1 MTQYD
6 NDIRR
11 FMDCMKYKLEVHKG
25 KGRWEDMTIADAFSK
40 LRREVEELE
49 DAIRGGNLV
58 EVMLEA
64 ADVANFAMIL
74 STIMVERGNDEKV

>member
-1 MTQYD
+1 MTEYE

-11 FMDCMKYKLEVHKG
+11 FMDAMKYKLDLHKG
-25 KGRWEDMTIADAFSK
+25 KGRWEDMTVSQAMDHLMA
-40 LRREVEELE
+40 ETQELKE
-49 DAIRGGNLV
+49 AIQGGNLV

-74 STIMVERGNDEKV
+74 STIMIERGHDNK